1 MKGRSRLGA
10 EQVRQAA
17 KGGDAGT
24 GEVIKVVIVIFVII
38 VNYLPHRH
46 HWQYC
51 KHYHNCEHNH
61 HHHCHH
67 HNDVTTR
74 RSKMIPCR
82 ALFSLSISSS
92 WRSGWFILII
102 IRSVLLAMFI
112 IIRPVH
118 LKLGQLKIVLF
129 IIRLVLSQP
138 SLRIYNQVTIPPH
151 FYYGSVFMILSFR
164 DSLSHKKGSGKLDH
178 PVRNS
183 LKILKSLKMKAGS
196 PSEYLYLFFNP
207 FKIFGHIN

>member
-1 MKGRSRLGA
+1 MQIFRWHYRDKHKHLITQRSVSTWSRTSTPSC
-10 EQVRQAA
+10 ERRRCWRRWSDQSCNRHHC
-17 KGGDAGT
+17 DHC
-24 GEVIKVVIVIFVII
+24 EH
-38 VNYLPHRH
+38 YLPHRH

-102 IRSVLLAMFI
+102 IRSVLLAIFI

-151 FYYGSVFMILSFR
+151 FYYGFCFHDFLFQRLFEPQEGVRQAGS
-164 DSLSHKKGSGKLDH
+164 SGKKF
-178 PVRNS
+178 S
-183 LKILKSLKMKAGS
+183 
-196 PSEYLYLFFNP
+196 
-207 FKIFGHIN
+207 